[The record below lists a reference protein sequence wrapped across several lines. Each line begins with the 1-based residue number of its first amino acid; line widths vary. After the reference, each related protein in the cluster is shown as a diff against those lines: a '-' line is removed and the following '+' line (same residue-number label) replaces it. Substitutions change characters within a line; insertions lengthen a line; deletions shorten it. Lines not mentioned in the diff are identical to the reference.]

1 MRARFNKRQFG
12 LSKIKSLQTGLT
24 SLTSVTLINKKTLI
38 TIFIRNHSQ
47 LLFAF
52 AHQHVV
58 VVEKNHWQNRTIY
71 ESKLHHF
78 WGESGAVMLKICY
91 ENLSAVDTILDDIEK
106 FFIGVKNNF

>member
-1 MRARFNKRQFG
+1 MTPTSKGEAGEAKIEILKTYYACAHALIFNKRQFG
-12 LSKIKSLQTGLT
+12 LSKIKSLQTCLT

-58 VVEKNHWQNRTIY
+58 VVEKNQANRITF
-71 ESKLHHF
+71 ESKPHHF
-78 WGESGAVMLKICY
+78 
-91 ENLSAVDTILDDIEK
+91 
-106 FFIGVKNNF
+106 

>member
-1 MRARFNKRQFG
+1 MTPTSKGEAGEAKIEILKTYYACAHALFNKRQFG

-24 SLTSVTLINKKTLI
+24 SLTSLTLINKKTLI

-78 WGESGAVMLKICY
+78 R
-91 ENLSAVDTILDDIEK
+91 
-106 FFIGVKNNF
+106 VKTAPLLG